1 MIEYGIVFE
10 SRRGDLMIV
19 LHVFSNTSSS
29 FTKMTENLSGL
40 LVERETSLLSLA
52 LSDTSCSMR
61 WYGTFSELIRIHL
74 PHIIVFNPRQ
84 LDRRSKENQKF
95 FFLFENHHQLLKENY
110 PREKMQPI
118 ITFKRKYRKKKKVYH

>member
-1 MIEYGIVFE
+1 MVLSSKVE
-10 SRRGDLMIV
+10 GDLMIV

-84 LDRRSKENQKF
+84 LDRRKRTKSF
-95 FFLFENHHQLLKENY
+95 SSYLK
-110 PREKMQPI
+110 I
-118 ITFKRKYRKKKKVYH
+118 IISY